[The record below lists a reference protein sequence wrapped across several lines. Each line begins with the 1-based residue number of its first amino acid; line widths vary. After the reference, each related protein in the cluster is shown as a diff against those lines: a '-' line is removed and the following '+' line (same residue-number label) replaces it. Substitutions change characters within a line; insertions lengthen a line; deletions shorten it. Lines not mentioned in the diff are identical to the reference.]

1 MKEEHETRNYNGVF
15 HSNSAELY
23 SWAKAIIVSFLCTR
37 RGRRKMRRKKRR
49 WRRRKGR
56 RRKEED
62 KEEEKEI
69 RTRMQSFAAMQHS
82 LLMGLGYRL
91 LHFLV
96 KNLEEEEEEEEEGID
111 EELAVLCFS
120 RM

>member
-1 MKEEHETRNYNGVF
+1 
-15 HSNSAELY
+15 
-23 SWAKAIIVSFLCTR
+23 
-37 RGRRKMRRKKRR
+37 MRRKKRR
-49 WRRRKGR
+49 WRRKRGR
-56 RRKEED
+56 RRNEED
-62 KEEEKEI
+62 KEEEKKI

-82 LLMGLGYRL
+82 LFMGLGYRL

-96 KNLEEEEEEEEEGID
+96 KNVEEEEEEEEAGFD

>member
-1 MKEEHETRNYNGVF
+1 MGQSNNCFFPVYKEGKEKNEEEEEEVEEEEG
-15 HSNSAELY
+15 
-23 SWAKAIIVSFLCTR
+23 K
-37 RGRRKMRRKKRR
+37 
-49 WRRRKGR
+49 

-69 RTRMQSFAAMQHS
+69 RSQMQSFAAMQHS

-96 KNLEEEEEEEEEGID
+96 KNLEEEEEEEEGID